1 MVVLKDIDLTKSSE
15 NYPVKVN
22 REGYYNKRKGRLYG
36 LLCEKEKEGAW
47 EKFLDTIIIELM
59 GFQALDKT
67 INYWTLIGKLGS
79 LRYLSYEYFRKT
91 VFECMNLAT
100 ELSKNE
106 LL

>member
-1 MVVLKDIDLTKSSE
+1 MVVLKDIDLIKSSE
-15 NYPVKVN
+15 NQPVKVN
-22 REGYYNKRKGRLYG
+22 REGYYNKLKGRLYG

-79 LRYLSYEYFRKT
+79 LRYLSYEYFRRT
-91 VFECMNLAT
+91 IFECMNLVT

>member
-1 MVVLKDIDLTKSSE
+1 
-15 NYPVKVN
+15 
-22 REGYYNKRKGRLYG
+22 
-36 LLCEKEKEGAW
+36 
-47 EKFLDTIIIELM
+47 M
-59 GFQALDKT
+59 GFQSHNKT

-91 VFECMNLAT
+91 VFECMNLVT

>member
-1 MVVLKDIDLTKSSE
+1 MVVLKDIDLTKSLE
-15 NYPVKVN
+15 NQPVKVN
-22 REGYYNKRKGRLYG
+22 REGYYNKLKGRLYG

-79 LRYLSYEYFRKT
+79 LRYLSYEYFRRT
-91 VFECMNLAT
+91 IFECMNLVT
-100 ELSKNE
+100 ELNKNE